1 MGTINKAVVTRIAG
15 AGLLATALFI
25 GGFEGSSNTVYVDP
39 TGNKTVCEGH
49 AYTGPDG
56 KPLKAGATYTDDVCS
71 YLLGQDTLAANKA
84 VLAAVKVPL
93 SDGENLAYTDFT
105 FNNGAG
111 AFRKS
116 SILRKLNKSDRKGAC
131 AALLLYVKGTVK
143 GKLVTLPGLVT
154 RRQAENKACLS

>member
-1 MGTINKAVVTRIAG
+1 VPINKDIIKKVAG
-15 AGLLATALFI
+15 AGLVATALFI
-25 GGFEGSSNTVYVDP
+25 SGFEGVSNKVYVDP
-39 TGNKTVCEGH
+39 VGIQTVCAGH

-56 KPLKAGATYTDDVCS
+56 KPLKEGATYTDDVCS

-93 SDGENLAYTDFT
+93 SAGENLAYTDFT

-116 SILRKLNKSDRKGAC
+116 SILRKLNKGDRKGAC
-131 AALLLYVKGTVK
+131 AALLLYVKGKVK

-154 RRQAENKACLS
+154 RRKAEQKACLG